1 MADFYSGSFTTAEVC
16 KDTNRNFIGCDINPI
31 AYEIGKK
38 RVGDFLKISTSNSLS
53 NETISQ
59 ALNLPTVVGRSEQ
72 LKCGN
77 QNPPCAPNLKFG
89 MLECCECNWS
99 E

>member
-1 MADFYSGSFTTAEVC
+1 MKQIKKQIKIALWNKVKSTYPIGTSKHTNALLEEDFESFIDEV
-16 KDTNRNFIGCDINPI
+16 
-31 AYEIGKK
+31 
-38 RVGDFLKISTSNSLS
+38 VKIC
-53 NETISQ
+53 TIP
-59 ALNLPTVVGRSEQ
+59 AVVWRSEQ

-89 MLECCECNWS
+89 MLECCECSWS

>member
-1 MADFYSGSFTTAEVC
+1 MTKEELENYADKYLIERFGAKTGNDSVRKALLDGYS
-16 KDTNRNFIGCDINPI
+16 
-31 AYEIGKK
+31 
-38 RVGDFLKISTSNSLS
+38 L
-53 NETISQ
+53 
-59 ALNLPTVVGRSEQ
+59 ALRIHDVVGRSEK

-89 MLECCECNWS
+89 MLECCNCDWS

>member
-1 MADFYSGSFTTAEVC
+1 MRELA
-16 KDTNRNFIGCDINPI
+16 
-31 AYEIGKK
+31 
-38 RVGDFLKISTSNSLS
+38 LKILKE
-53 NETISQ
+53 ETGGFEEQSRLRDDVLDAMLRFVDETKQLTIP
-59 ALNLPTVVGRSEQ
+59 AVVGRSEQ

-89 MLECCECNWS
+89 MLECCNCNWS